1 MLAFK
6 AEEGPEGPDRRTED
20 RAEERV
26 LGGELG
32 AGLARTEGDAAME
45 RRVRAV
51 EVEAT
56 AVDVVALDK
65 LCWEGTESGSWSLTG
80 LYRHLS
86 SCRLTLSDR
95 LSPLRL

>member
-1 MLAFK
+1 MSAFK
-6 AEEGPEGPDRRTED
+6 AEGGPEGPDRRTED

-32 AGLARTEGDAAME
+32 AGLARTMEDAAME
-45 RRVRAV
+45 RRVRGA

-65 LCWEGTESGSWSLTG
+65 SFREGKESEGWLLTG

-95 LSPLRL
+95 VSPLRL